1 MKNFAAQL
9 RSEIARIERD
19 VTDRTNKL
27 DLLKSALLHYEAL
40 HGNLPKTNGQTKA
53 ETVRKNVL
61 TLLKEGPKHRQE
73 ILKELANKNI
83 LEPSDDGMNY
93 LATRLSMWSET
104 TTDGRGIWHLN
115 QRHQSAE

>member
-9 RSEIARIERD
+9 RSEIARIEKD
-19 VTDRTNKL
+19 VTNRHHKL
-27 DLLKSALLHYEAL
+27 DLLKNALLSYEAA
-40 HGNLPKTNGQTKA
+40 NENQTKAPGQTKA

-61 TLLKEGPKHRQE
+61 TILKEGPKHRQE
-73 ILKELANKNI
+73 LLKDLASKNI

-104 TTDGRGIWHLN
+104 TTDGRGVWHLN
-115 QRHQSAE
+115 HQAAE

>member
-19 VTDRTNKL
+19 VTDRSRKL
-27 DLLKSALLHYEAL
+27 DMLKNALLHYESL
-40 HGNLPKTNGQTKA
+40 NGTISKNNGQTKA
-53 ETVRKNVL
+53 EVVRKNVL
-61 TLLKEGPKHRQE
+61 TLLREGPKHRQE
-73 ILKELANKNI
+73 LLKELAQKNI

-104 TTDGRGIWHLN
+104 TTDGRGVWHLN
-115 QRHQSAE
+115 HQVD

>member
-9 RSEIARIERD
+9 RSEIARIEKD
-19 VTDRTNKL
+19 VTERTHKL
-27 DLLKSALLHYEAL
+27 DLLKNALLHYEAIN
-40 HGNLPKTNGQTKA
+40 GGTINKNNGQTKA
-53 ETVRKNVL
+53 EVVRKNVL

-73 ILKELANKNI
+73 LLKELAQKNI

-104 TTDGRGIWHLN
+104 TTDGRGVWHLN
-115 QRHQSAE
+115 QQ